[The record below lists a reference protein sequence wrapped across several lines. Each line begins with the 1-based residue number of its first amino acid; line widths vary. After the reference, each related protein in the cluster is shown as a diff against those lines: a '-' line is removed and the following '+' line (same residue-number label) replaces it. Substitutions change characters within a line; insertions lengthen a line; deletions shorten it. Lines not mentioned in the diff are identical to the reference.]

1 MAMHDDLA
9 VRADRALRT
18 SSARRIAVEIYELA
32 RDAVNRPDSSAAG
45 QEERILD
52 ALARRPGWR
61 RRADREF
68 VCSFSGR
75 NGSMAV
81 PRPFDFEVLT
91 RLIARVE
98 VNVFL
103 GDCEPA
109 MLKDLQFLS
118 QRELQRLLDSAEHE
132 PSHA

>member
-1 MAMHDDLA
+1 MFDDLA
-9 VRADRALRT
+9 LRADRALRT
-18 SSARRIAVEIYELA
+18 SSARRTAVEVYEMAHNAIGRADQSGRSPEELILA
-32 RDAVNRPDSSAAG
+32 
-45 QEERILD
+45 
-52 ALARRPGWR
+52 ALELRPGWHR
-61 RRADREF
+61 RSDREF

-81 PRPFDFEVLT
+81 PRPFDFDVLT

-103 GDCEPA
+103 GDCELP

-118 QRELQRLLDSAEHE
+118 QRELERLLESA
-132 PSHA
+132 

>member
-1 MAMHDDLA
+1 MSMYDDLA

-32 RDAVNRPDSSAAG
+32 RDAMRQPGSPVGGS
-45 QEERILD
+45 EERILE
-52 ALARRPGWR
+52 ALSQRPGWR

-68 VCSFSGR
+68 ICSFSGR
-75 NGSMAV
+75 NGSMAI

>member
-1 MAMHDDLA
+1 MAESA
-9 VRADRALRT
+9 VRRAEQNGRDP
-18 SSARRIAVEIYELA
+18 EELIL
-32 RDAVNRPDSSAAG
+32 AAL
-45 QEERILD
+45 E
-52 ALARRPGWR
+52 RRPGWHR
-61 RRADREF
+61 RSPREF

-81 PRPFDFEVLT
+81 PRPFDFDVLT

-103 GDCEPA
+103 GDCEPP

-118 QRELQRLLDSAEHE
+118 QRELERLLESA
-132 PSHA
+132 